1 MTTENDKKQPVQW
14 PSQPIEKVHIHC
26 GTPEC
31 CGECSTPD
39 KDEEKSI
46 SAYGHLRRKIYE

>member
-1 MTTENDKKQPVQW
+1 MTTEKDKKQPPYKDAITVK
-14 PSQPIEKVHIHC
+14 EVHIHC

-31 CGECSTPD
+31 CGECSTTD
-39 KDEEKSI
+39 KEEEKSI